1 MTPHQQAKG
10 GLRFHY
16 IARVKLTVDT
26 HIKSKAF
33 FLVFEA
39 FVVVVVVVVVVN
51 DDVARF
57 EYGSYF
63 LRIV

>member
-1 MTPHQQAKG
+1 MTPHQQATG

-33 FLVFEA
+33 LVFEA
-39 FVVVVVVVVVVN
+39 FVVVVVDD

-57 EYGSYF
+57 
-63 LRIV
+63 